1 MRLAQTFVVLSN
13 YKQDGCASLNY
24 FWQTKKLNA
33 GSVRKTNMKAGIRII
48 KRNAAGDAT
57 DLQTA
62 TAEKSVEQTTREM
75 VSTVKSW
82 IAEVQQRKRTERHS
96 LLECGGE
103 RNATPLWISAAQKC

>member
-1 MRLAQTFVVLSN
+1 MRT
-13 YKQDGCASLNY
+13 
-24 FWQTKKLNA
+24 
-33 GSVRKTNMKAGIRII
+33 GIRII
-48 KRNAAGDAT
+48 KRNAESAANE
-57 DLQTA
+57 LQTA

-103 RNATPLWISAAQKC
+103 HSATPLWISAALKC